1 VHVISYVVHDVDHCA
16 DHQDRRRQDRHH
28 RGRRQERLRVE
39 DHQGHLRR
47 QDHQDEDQNQDVDH
61 QGHLYEDHQGHLC
74 VDHQGQY
81 ADHQGHLCEDH
92 QDQYVDHQGQVE
104 NQAQDGNLR
113 LCGLEVHYLEQL
125 FDLEEEELD
134 DQKETLGQEEAE
146 WGGHLARLW
155 CEAAYLGEA
164 QMEVDRL
171 VVLDALWAAD

>member
-1 VHVISYVVHDVDHCA
+1 MHDADRCYVG
-16 DHQDRRRQDRHH
+16 HQDRHRDEDRHQDRLRQDR
-28 RGRRQERLRVE
+28 Q
-39 DHQGHLRR
+39 HQGRQDVRH
-47 QDHQDEDQNQDVDH
+47 QDHQVRQCGEQNQFVDH
-61 QGHLYEDHQGHLC
+61 QGHLGHRYEDHQGHLC
-74 VDHQGQY
+74 VDHQAQY

-104 NQAQDGNLR
+104 NQDQDGNLR

-164 QMEVDRL
+164 QMEVDRP